1 MDLSSGFIFGMGRLA
16 LFESDPIK
24 NGEMSLFNIIGSV
37 QKIEDFGDNEMLEQ
51 IWRTSKKVV
60 GF

>member
-1 MDLSSGFIFGMGRLA
+1 VGFLFGVGRLA
-16 LFESDPIK
+16 LIESDLIK
-24 NGEMSLFNIIGSV
+24 DEEMPSFNIVGSV

-51 IWRTSKKVV
+51 IWRTSKRVV